1 MEMLIESLINQFS
14 LKNLRKFFEEK
25 LRIEL
30 KEEED
35 VLPRED
41 YEEYF
46 GKLYVLKPYGKENIK
61 LKDDTIAIYA
71 IESKKE
77 LSERSS
83 KKRQFGLA
91 TELIDHKK
99 GRLEDGGFFVFYDKK
114 GNFRFSF
121 VHKIYEG
128 AKHKFSHYKRY
139 TYFVQKGKPYRTFKK
154 ALLELQLDSIES
166 ITKAF
171 AVQPLIKEFYK
182 EIQNWYAWA
191 LKDDRVWFPGG
202 TKEENLIRL
211 ITRLIFVWFLK
222 EMKLVPEEIFDEER
236 LKDIVKDFG

>member
-83 KKRQFGLA
+83 KKGSLA
-91 TELIDHKK
+91 
-99 GRLEDGGFFVFYDKK
+99 
-114 GNFRFSF
+114 
-121 VHKIYEG
+121 
-128 AKHKFSHYKRY
+128 
-139 TYFVQKGKPYRTFKK
+139 
-154 ALLELQLDSIES
+154 LQRSL
-166 ITKAF
+166 
-171 AVQPLIKEFYK
+171 
-182 EIQNWYAWA
+182 
-191 LKDDRVWFPGG
+191 
-202 TKEENLIRL
+202 
-211 ITRLIFVWFLK
+211 
-222 EMKLVPEEIFDEER
+222 
-236 LKDIVKDFG
+236 